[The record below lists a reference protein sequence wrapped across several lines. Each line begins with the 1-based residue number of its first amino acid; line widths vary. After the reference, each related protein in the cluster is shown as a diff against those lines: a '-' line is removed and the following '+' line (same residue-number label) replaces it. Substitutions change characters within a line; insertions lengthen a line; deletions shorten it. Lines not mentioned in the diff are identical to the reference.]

1 MKKNRAQKKIKICLA
16 CSAGGHLTEL
26 IQLKKLWTKREH
38 YWISDARSN
47 AIDLSKKEKVYFVT
61 IPAKNPLKLLKNIA
75 ESITVFL
82 KENPDIIISTGADV
96 AIPTCLI
103 AKAFGKKIVY
113 IESFAAVFK
122 PSESGKIMSKNAD
135 LFFYQWKQLAKY
147 YPKGK
152 YGRVL

>member
-1 MKKNRAQKKIKICLA
+1 MKKNKSKKMIKICLA

-26 IQLKKLWTKREH
+26 SQLKSIWKSRKH
-38 YWISDARSN
+38 YWVSDARSN
-47 AIDLSKKEKVYFVT
+47 AIELSRKEEVYFVT
-61 IPAKNPLKLLKNIA
+61 VPSKNPLKLAKNIA
-75 ESITVFL
+75 ESFAIFL
-82 KENPDIIISTGADV
+82 RKNPDIVISTGADV
-96 AIPTCLI
+96 AVPTCLI
-103 AKAFGKKIVY
+103 AKALGKKVIY